1 MEVYEDNRGQ
11 QLVHSLL
18 VGYIRVGLAPNEE
31 NGGEK
36 FKNLGVQ
43 EEI

>member
-18 VGYIRVGLAPNEE
+18 VGYIWVRFAPNEE